1 MNISFSKF
9 EGAAVLKLL
18 MSMSFADRR
27 SSSEFMW
34 IDKIARVLE
43 IITTADHD
51 EEEKVLR
58 HIYNSIEDEQA
69 FHTISKM
76 NYERRRLIT
85 AMVVLVMK
93 ADGKL
98 TADER
103 EWYSYIAYKCDL
115 IAEAHFTYAEAMKIV
130 AGWCFQ
136 DGSFIGIG
144 SPVEEDDEEDEDPWD
159 LYPGV

>member
-9 EGAAVLKLL
+9 EGAAILKLL

-27 SSSEFMW
+27 SRSEFMW

-93 ADGKL
+93 EDGKL
-98 TADER
+98 TDDER
-103 EWYSYIAYKCDL
+103 EWYSYIANKCNL
-115 IAEAHFTYAEAMKIV
+115 IAEAHFTYREAMAIV
-130 AGWCFQ
+130 MGWSFQ
-136 DGSFIGIG
+136 DCSLLKNGSF
-144 SPVEEDDEEDEDPWD
+144 EEDDEEDEDDGWPSLD
-159 LYPGV
+159 

>member
-9 EGAAVLKLL
+9 EGAAILKLL

-27 SSSEFMW
+27 SRDEFMW
-34 IDKIARVLE
+34 IDKIARALD
-43 IITTADHD
+43 IN

-93 ADGKL
+93 GDGKL

-103 EWYSYIAYKCDL
+103 EWYSYIANKCDL
-115 IAEAHFTYAEAMKIV
+115 IAEAHFTYREAMAIV
-130 AGWCFQ
+130 AGFCFQ
-136 DGSFIGIG
+136 DCSLIGIG

>member
-9 EGAAVLKLL
+9 EGAAILKLL

-34 IDKIARVLE
+34 IDKIARRLE
-43 IITTADHD
+43 IITPDVD

-93 ADGKL
+93 EDGKL

-115 IAEAHFTYAEAMKIV
+115 IAEAHFTYVEAWKIV
-130 AGWCFQ
+130 AGWCLQ
-136 DGSFIGIG
+136 DCSLHG
-144 SPVEEDDEEDEDPWD
+144 SPVEEDDEEDEDDGWPSLD
-159 LYPGV
+159 F